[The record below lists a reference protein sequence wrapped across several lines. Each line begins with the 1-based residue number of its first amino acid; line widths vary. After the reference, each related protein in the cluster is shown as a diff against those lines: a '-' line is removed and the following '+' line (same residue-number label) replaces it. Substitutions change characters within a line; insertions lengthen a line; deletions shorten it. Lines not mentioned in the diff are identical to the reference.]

1 MGCHAYYKGPVTSEH
16 TIPRLDFADLPMAAD
31 RGAGWAKLRD
41 TGPLVEGDGFYTLT
55 RRDDVLEALR
65 NTEVYSS
72 KAAFDGLGSPLPMVP
87 IAFDPPEHTRFRRIL
102 HPYFSTQTLGAML
115 PSLQQQAIDVIDDI
129 ATRDGCEAVSD
140 LAIPYPSQVFLTLF
154 GLPLEDRDRLVAWK
168 DAIIDI
174 GMLDNI
180 EDADLTPALEL
191 ATYLTEA
198 IAEHRRNPGD
208 DILSG
213 VLTGPDP
220 LDDGEA
226 LGLGYVFILAGL
238 DTVTSAIGSA
248 LLMLARQPDVR
259 RRLCAD
265 PDQIPVFVEEL
276 IRLES
281 PAPMIPRVTTRP
293 VTVAGVTLPAGAKVR
308 LPLAAIN
315 RDGTDA
321 ISGDDLV
328 MDGKLHRHWGFGG
341 GPHRCLGS
349 NLARMELRLVL
360 TEWLRRIPDFEVEP
374 GFDALIEWPAP
385 ALALL
390 KLPLVFGSAQNG

>member
-1 MGCHAYYKGPVTSEH
+1 MAAYYKDPMT
-16 TIPRLDFADLPMAAD
+16 TIPRLDFADLPMAVD
-31 RGAGWAKLRD
+31 RGVGWARLREA
-41 TGPLVEGDGFYTLT
+41 GPVVEGDGFYTLT
-55 RRDDVLEALR
+55 RREDVLEALR
-65 NTEVYSS
+65 NTEVFSS

-102 HPYFSTQTLGAML
+102 HPYFSMQTLSAML
-115 PSLQQQAIDVIDDI
+115 PSLQQQAIDVVDDI
-129 ATRDGCEAVSD
+129 ASRDGCEVVQE

-154 GLPLEDRDRLVAWK
+154 GLPLADRDRLVAWK

-174 GMLDNI
+174 GMAQSL
-180 EDADLTPALEL
+180 EDADLTPAIEL

-198 IAEHRRNPGD
+198 IAEHRRNPGE

-248 LLMLARQPDVR
+248 LLMLARHPDVR
-259 RRLCAD
+259 RALCAD

-276 IRLES
+276 LRLES
-281 PAPMIPRVTTRP
+281 PAPMIPRVTTRA
-293 VTVAGVTLPAGAKVR
+293 VTVGDVTLPAGAKVR

-315 RDGTDA
+315 RDGSDA
-321 ISGDDLV
+321 ISTDDLV

-349 NLARMELRLVL
+349 NLARLELRLVL
-360 TEWLRRIPDFEVEP
+360 SEWLRRIPEFDVAP
-374 GFDALIEWPAP
+374 GFDAVVEWPA
-385 ALALL
+385 ASLALP
-390 KLPLVFGSAQNG
+390 KLPLVFSAQNG

>member
-1 MGCHAYYKGPVTSEH
+1 MASEH

-31 RGAGWAKLRD
+31 RGVGWATLRD
-41 TGPLVEGDGFYTLT
+41 AGPVVFGEGFYTLT
-55 RRDDVLEALR
+55 RRGDVLEALR

-115 PSLQQQAIDVIDDI
+115 PSLQQQAIDVIEGI
-129 ATRDGCEAVSD
+129 AANGGCEVVSE

-154 GLPLEDRDRLVAWK
+154 GLPLADRDRLVAWK

-213 VLTGPDP
+213 VLTGPDL

-259 RRLCAD
+259 RQLCAD
-265 PDQIPVFVEEL
+265 PDQVPVFVEEL
-276 IRLES
+276 LRLES

-315 RDGTDA
+315 RDGSDA
-321 ISGDDLV
+321 ISGDNVV

-360 TEWLRRIPDFEVEP
+360 TEWLRRIPDFDVAP
-374 GFDALIEWPAP
+374 GFDPLIEWPAP
-385 ALALL
+385 ALALP
-390 KLPLVFGSAQNG
+390 KLPLVFGSAQNGQQ

>member
-1 MGCHAYYKGPVTSEH
+1 MSSRPDLDE
-16 TIPRLDFADLPMAAD
+16 IPRLDLAELPMAAD
-31 RGAGWAKLRD
+31 RAVGWAALRD
-41 TGPLVEGDGFYTLT
+41 AGPLIAGDGYYTLT

-72 KAAFDGLGSPLPMVP
+72 KKAFDGLGSPLPMVP

-102 HPYFSTQTLGAML
+102 HPFFSMQTLGALL

-129 ATRDGCEAVSD
+129 AANDSCEVVQE

-174 GMLDNI
+174 GLLDSLD
-180 EDADLTPALEL
+180 DADLTPAIEL
-191 ATYLTEA
+191 ATYLTGA
-198 IAEHRRNPGD
+198 IAEHRRSPGD
-208 DILSG
+208 DILSQ
-213 VLTGPDP
+213 VLTGSDP

-248 LLMLARQPDVR
+248 LLMLARRPGVR
-259 RRLCAD
+259 RLLCAD
-265 PDQIPVFVEEL
+265 PSQIPVFVEEL
-276 IRLES
+276 LRLES
-281 PAPMIPRVTTRP
+281 PAPLIPRVTTRP
-293 VTVAGVTLPAGAKVR
+293 VEVAGVTLPAGAKVR

-315 RDGTDA
+315 RDGSDG
-321 ISGDDLV
+321 ISGDELV

-360 TEWLRRIPDFEVEP
+360 TEWLSRIPDFEVAP
-374 GFDALIEWPAP
+374 GFDPLVEWPAP
-385 ALALL
+385 SLALP
-390 KLPLVFGSAQNG
+390 KLPLVFGSGEHGQQ

>member
-1 MGCHAYYKGPVTSEH
+1 MITAQDLE

-31 RGAGWAKLRD
+31 RAAGWAKLRD
-41 TGPLVEGDGFYTLT
+41 AGPLVAGDGFYTLT

-102 HPYFSTQTLGAML
+102 HPYFSMQTLGAVL
-115 PSLQQQAIDVIDDI
+115 PSLQQQAIDVIDEI
-129 ATRDGCEAVSD
+129 AANGGCEVVSE

-174 GMLDNI
+174 GMLDSI

-191 ATYLTEA
+191 ATYLTDA

-248 LLMLARQPDVR
+248 LLMLARRPDVR
-259 RRLCAD
+259 RQLCAD

-276 IRLES
+276 LRLES

-315 RDGTDA
+315 RDGGDA
-321 ISGDDLV
+321 ISGDDVV

-349 NLARMELRLVL
+349 HLARLELRLVL
-360 TEWLRRIPDFEVEP
+360 TEWLRRIPDFEVLP
-374 GFDALIEWPAP
+374 GFEPLVEWPAP
-385 ALALL
+385 SLALL
-390 KLPLVFGSAQNG
+390 KLPLVFGSAQNR